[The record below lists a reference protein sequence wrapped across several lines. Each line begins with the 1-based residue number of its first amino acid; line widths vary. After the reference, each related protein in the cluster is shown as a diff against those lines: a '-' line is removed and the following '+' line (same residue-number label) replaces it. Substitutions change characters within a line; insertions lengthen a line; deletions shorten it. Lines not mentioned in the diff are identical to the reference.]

1 MRRASE
7 KRAKRSRNRLI
18 TVFLTVVLLV
28 GLCILLY
35 PTVSNWWNE
44 RTASRVISSYD
55 EAVAALSDEDYS
67 AYFEAAEAY
76 NQALQEVGSAAA
88 LVNPELVEGYEN
100 LLDIT
105 GTGIMGYITIEKIGV
120 QLPIYHGT
128 SNGVLTAG
136 AGHLEGSSLPVGG
149 EGTHCVI
156 SAHRGLP
163 SATLFTNLD
172 QLEEGDTFTITVLD
186 RVFTYEVD
194 QISIV
199 LPDEVENLYIE
210 NGEDYCTLMT
220 CTPYGVNSHRLLV
233 RGHRV
238 DNDETSHIRVTAEAS
253 EIDTFLVA
261 MFIAIPLLVVLL
273 IWLVIYTHRKKRK
286 QQTSI
291 QKEQDKHEEASL

>member
-1 MRRASE
+1 M
-7 KRAKRSRNRLI
+7 KRTGGTRTKRSRDRWI
-18 TVFLTVVLLV
+18 TIILVAVLLV

-44 RTASRVISSYD
+44 RTASRAISNYD
-55 EAVAALSDEDYS
+55 EAVSALSDEDYS

-76 NQALQEVGSAAA
+76 NRALQEVGSAAA
-88 LVNPELVEGYEN
+88 LVDPDLVEGYEE
-100 LLDIT
+100 LLDVT

-128 SNGVLTAG
+128 SNSVLTTG

-163 SATLFTNLD
+163 STTLFTNLD
-172 QLEEGDTFTITVLD
+172 QLEEGDTFTITVLE

-194 QISIV
+194 QITIV
-199 LPDEVENLYIE
+199 LPTETENLYIE
-210 NGEDYCTLMT
+210 DGEDYCTLMT

-238 DNDETSHIRVTAEAS
+238 DNADTSHIRVTAEAS
-253 EIDTFLVA
+253 EVDTLLVA
-261 MFIAIPLLVVLL
+261 LVLAIPMLAVLL
-273 IWLVIYTHRKKRK
+273 IWLLVSTRRKRK
-286 QQTSI
+286 PRPAHPI
-291 QKEQDKHEEASL
+291 DAQKEKDKK